1 MTMNNEL
8 LERYNNL
15 INVITDGLS
24 RGELAEENRKLKAK
38 IGELADLVK
47 DQEDRILE
55 LEAILYQNGIPFSK
69 ED

>member
-1 MTMNNEL
+1 MNNEL